1 LKFKAAKQDQ
11 VGRSGIML
19 TLDNVSS
26 VVWLVCFKTNKQLSI
41 EKLKVEVSILEF
53 FFIKT
58 SI

>member
-1 LKFKAAKQDQ
+1 MAQTST
-11 VGRSGIML
+11 G
-19 TLDNVSS
+19 
-26 VVWLVCFKTNKQLSI
+26 VWLVCFKTNKQLSI